1 MKIALLS
8 YRSHP
13 FSGGQGIYIRHLSN
27 AFNALGHEVFVIS
40 GPPYPELSKGVKLIK
55 IPSLDLFSVES
66 RIKAFRLRFLLSP
79 IDLIEWLGIMSGG
92 FPEPYVFGKR
102 LESFLKDTEIKFD
115 VLLDNQSLCYSLL
128 NIQKSYP
135 LVTTIHHPITRDH
148 KIALDNARNWKE
160 RLSTNRWHGFL
171 KMQKKVAPKL
181 QKIICPSAQ
190 SKEDV
195 IEEFLVERDSIE
207 VVLNGIDVNSFRFR
221 GDKRPHTNRIVTTAS
236 ADIPLKGLKYLIRS
250 LPEII
255 KKFPDTNLQVIGRS
269 PQGGGIRKLISKLNL
284 VDKVSFHSEL
294 SESEVVEIYS
304 CAEIAVIPSLY
315 EGFGFGAGEAMS
327 CGVPLISTTSGGL
340 KEVIGDAAIIIKS
353 GSSEEIEK
361 AVIELFSN
369 PNKQELY
376 SHLGRKRMEDKFDW
390 LVSANQYLEIFKD
403 TKENFETS

>member
-1 MKIALLS
+1 
-8 YRSHP
+8 
-13 FSGGQGIYIRHLSN
+13 
-27 AFNALGHEVFVIS
+27 
-40 GPPYPELSKGVKLIK
+40 
-55 IPSLDLFSVES
+55 
-66 RIKAFRLRFLLSP
+66 
-79 IDLIEWLGIMSGG
+79 
-92 FPEPYVFGKR
+92 
-102 LESFLKDTEIKFD
+102 
-115 VLLDNQSLCYSLL
+115 
-128 NIQKSYP
+128 
-135 LVTTIHHPITRDH
+135 
-148 KIALDNARNWKE
+148 
-160 RLSTNRWHGFL
+160 
-171 KMQKKVAPKL
+171 
-181 QKIICPSAQ
+181 
-190 SKEDV
+190 
-195 IEEFLVERDSIE
+195 
-207 VVLNGIDVNSFRFR
+207 VLNGIDVNSFRFR